1 MSLFLTNEERKRLK
15 ALPSDSP
22 AAALLSAM
30 EARVRQ
36 RAAAPGLGDRSA
48 TTDWWHHA
56 AEYLTD
62 AALVHT
68 VRPSPHVD
76 AWLRAAVL
84 GIARRPIADWA
95 GPPFRGFDGT
105 HLVGSL
111 ETGHLA
117 WGMAVAFDL
126 AADLFDDAER
136 GEIRA
141 VLRDFGLVPCR
152 RFLEN
157 TNFCHNWNCV
167 LLAGFSVA
175 AAVLGDD
182 EALAEA
188 AAWFPLAADHFQPDG
203 SYGESLQYANYA
215 ACSII
220 LAREAIVRRSPS
232 TSLTLEPYARIVHWA
247 AQSLFYK
254 KPLSSWGTIER
265 ARSANFGDS
274 AALFRPSG
282 DLLIHIAAH
291 ARESL
296 PVEAGLARWLFD
308 TLYFPANEPPPHDLA
323 SFGFLPGFGFL
334 SVILLPDAAAPLS
347 PTQAGLSVT
356 AAFSGG
362 DAFAR
367 DAWDGLTTLAAR
379 TASEP
384 RHATAHIHGDINSFI
399 LVHRRER
406 LLLDPGHSCYRNIGH
421 DLEAVSLT
429 HNTCTFE
436 ISASAE
442 KPARTLTQ
450 RGGINRPIIRDGG
463 PLRGAAPIDLGG
475 RRPIVARVGP
485 VSVIGS
491 EAAPLYAA
499 PLRIFTRLWI
509 LCGAHALFIVDRIE
523 SDEPVRTTWHWL
535 LNNRDGL
542 LDLQF
547 ARPDGLL
554 ARRGDAGLKLKH
566 FGGGQMSGPVYAHVH
581 DAYHPL
587 PAQRGEGQ
595 PGSGLLMRWTES
607 APATDRSVVH
617 AIALDNHAT
626 ILGWSISGER
636 DAFILDGPDQRE
648 KWTLRTAADGNDLRV
663 EESVSGKAFA
673 VVRNP
678 AGDWSLAHA

>member
-1 MSLFLTNEERKRLK
+1 MSLFLTNDEAERIKSMP
-15 ALPSDSP
+15 ANSP
-22 AAALLSAM
+22 AIELLSAI
-30 EARVRQ
+30 EERVRL
-36 RAAAPGLGDRSA
+36 RASGPGLTDASA

-62 AALVHT
+62 AAFVHA
-68 VRPSPHVD
+68 VRPSPEVD
-76 AWLRAAVL
+76 AWLRSAVL
-84 GIARRPIADWA
+84 AIMRRPLSDWA
-95 GPPFRGFDGT
+95 GPPFRGFDGR

-111 ETGHLA
+111 ETGHLT
-117 WGMAVAFDL
+117 WGIAVAFDL
-126 AADLFDDAER
+126 ASDIFTDAER
-136 GEIRA
+136 LEIA
-141 VLRDFGLVPCR
+141 SVLRTNGLIPCR
-152 RFLEN
+152 RYLEN
-157 TNFCHNWNCV
+157 TTFCHNWNCV
-167 LLAGFSVA
+167 LLAGFIVS
-175 AAVLGDD
+175 AAVLGDE

-188 AAWFPLAADHFQPDG
+188 IAWFPLAADHFQPDG

-215 ACSII
+215 AYSII

-247 AQSLFYK
+247 AQALFYR
-254 KPLSSWGTIER
+254 KPLSGWGEIAR

-282 DLLIHIAAH
+282 DLLIHIAAR

-308 TLYFPANEPPPHDLA
+308 ALYFPANEPPPHDLA

-334 SVILLPDAAAPLS
+334 SIVLLPDAAPALS
-347 PTQAGLSVT
+347 PVEAGLPTT

-367 DAWDGLTTLAAR
+367 DAWGGLTILAAR

-399 LVHRRER
+399 LVHRNER
-406 LLLDPGHSCYRNIGH
+406 LLVDPGHSCYRNLNR
-421 DLEAVSLT
+421 DLEVSSLT

-436 ISASAE
+436 IGG
-442 KPARTLTQ
+442 RILTQ
-450 RGGINRPIIRDGG
+450 RGGVNRPIIRDRSA
-463 PLRGAAPIDLGG
+463 LRGADPIDLGG
-475 RRPIVARVGP
+475 RRLISGRVGP

-491 EAAPLYAA
+491 EAAPLYGE
-499 PLRIFTRLWI
+499 PLRSFARLWV
-509 LCGAHALFIVDRIE
+509 LCGSHALFIVDRIE

-554 ARRGDAGLKLKH
+554 ARRGDAGLKLRH

-581 DAYHPL
+581 DAYHPK
-587 PAQRGEGQ
+587 PAQRGEGLL
-595 PGSGLLMRWTES
+595 GSGRIMRWTEH
-607 APATDRSVVH
+607 APATVRTVVH
-617 AIALDNHAT
+617 ALCLDSASAV
-626 ILGWSISGER
+626 LGWNAIREGDTYMITGTERKQRWMLRADADGISLRIGESISG
-636 DAFILDGPDQRE
+636 Q
-648 KWTLRTAADGNDLRV
+648 
-663 EESVSGKAFA
+663 SFA
-673 VVRNP
+673 VTRDP
-678 AGDWSLAHA
+678 AGTWSLDASSNP